1 MTKRATVSMTIVDK
15 RILICGLKNHA
26 FTAVD
31 FKNRF
36 EQTGMT
42 WNASGNDW
50 CQVFADSSS
59 CGFYR
64 VW

>member
-1 MTKRATVSMTIVDK
+1 MVHTIMTKRATVSMTIVDK

-50 CQVFADSSS
+50 C
-59 CGFYR
+59 
-64 VW
+64 